1 MMMQVLVTT
10 RFADK
15 VRVVD
20 GASEAFSLSVKGVFH
35 LKGKGNVELLQATG
49 LVAPER

>member
-1 MMMQVLVTT
+1 MTT

-15 VRVVD
+15 VRGVD
-20 GASEAFSLSVKGVFH
+20 GASEAFLLAVKGVFH

-49 LVAPER
+49 LVLPER